1 MSNVYAYLYF
11 NGNCREAMTF
21 YQQCLGG
28 ELELDVIKDS
38 PAAAQL
44 PPEVQDQIMHAGLR
58 NGNLVLMASDMCG
71 QGEVAMGGPVVLC
84 YSASDEEDARRC
96 FAKLSAGGKVTE
108 PLGKQFFGLYGSLT
122 DKYGLKWM
130 VHCDIQ

>member
-1 MSNVYAYLYF
+1 MSQVYAYLNF

-28 ELELDVIKDS
+28 ELTLDVVKDS
-38 PAAAQL
+38 PAAAHL
-44 PPEVQDQIMHAGLR
+44 PSEAQDQILHAGLR
-58 NGNLVLMASDMCG
+58 NGSLVLMASDMCG
-71 QGEVAMGGPVVLC
+71 QGVVASGGPVVLC

-96 FAKLSAGGKVTE
+96 FTKLSAGGQVIE
-108 PLGKQFFGLYGSLT
+108 PLAKQFFGLYGMLT

-130 VHCDIQ
+130 VHCEIR